1 MLVNNKL
8 INGRNNRQS
17 CHVDWF
23 TRGSEGEESKG
34 KKAPKENQ
42 KVPEKEASWVGINQ
56 SLIRDFTHSA
66 VL

>member
-1 MLVNNKL
+1 MVNNKL

-17 CHVDWF
+17 CQVDWF

-42 KVPEKEASWVGINQ
+42 KETEKEASWVGRNQ
-56 SLIRDFTHSA
+56 SLIKDSMH
-66 VL
+66 